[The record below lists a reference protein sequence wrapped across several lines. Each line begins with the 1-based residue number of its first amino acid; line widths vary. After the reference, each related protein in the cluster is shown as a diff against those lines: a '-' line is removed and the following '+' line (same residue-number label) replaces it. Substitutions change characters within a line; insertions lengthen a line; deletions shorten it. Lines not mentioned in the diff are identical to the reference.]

1 MKKQLKPGRVAVYLL
16 ALAAVCT
23 LVWGVSYAR
32 YRTDVAGAAKGTAAT
47 MALGVVDGAQ
57 ELNLSDRLSGMTPGE
72 TRTVSFTITN
82 TKDGVASQVAQ
93 TYDIA
98 IETTNN
104 LPLTYSLAHQ
114 GSATAGGAFAA
125 GEAGSLTWTGGRL
138 PADAASHT
146 YTLTVSWPAEKNGA
160 WYMNEIDAVT
170 LRVNAAQAQPQAGT
184 GN

>member
-1 MKKQLKPGRVAVYLL
+1 MKKQLTPGRVAVYLL

-23 LVWGVSYAR
+23 LAWGVTYAR
-32 YRTDVAGAAKGTAAT
+32 YRTDVAGNAKGTAAT
-47 MALGVVDGAQ
+47 MALDVTNGSQ
-57 ELNLSDRLSGMTPGE
+57 KLILSDQLAGMVPGE

-82 TKDGVASQVAQ
+82 TKDGTVSQVAQ
-93 TYDIA
+93 AYDIA

-114 GSATAGGAFAA
+114 GSAAAGGAFAA
-125 GEAGSLTWTGGRL
+125 GEAGSLIWTGGRL
-138 PADAASHT
+138 PAAEASHT
-146 YTLTVSWPAEKNGA
+146 YTLTVTWPSEKNGT

-170 LRVNAAQAQPQAGT
+170 LRVDAAQAQPQAGT